1 MIVLGQQHWL
11 IFRQIQGKWFHKNR
25 CVHPTQIS
33 PRKIITPLGMW
44 KLVSPYIIMDL
55 CCGWCY
61 NEAVSEFFIISL
73 GIKIGK
79 QIAQTVWH
87 LISLQLQAGV
97 LLILKYGFHNKHREY
112 SIECKNICSKRILI
126 YTRAVEVTKRNE
138 LLLIFKK
145 NNLSVQVWVLG
156 MFKLYIL
163 GLWF

>member
-1 MIVLGQQHWL
+1 MGDA
-11 IFRQIQGKWFHKNR
+11 
-25 CVHPTQIS
+25 
-33 PRKIITPLGMW
+33 IT
-44 KLVSPYIIMDL
+44 KQSQ
-55 CCGWCY
+55 
-61 NEAVSEFFIISL
+61 NSFIISL

-112 SIECKNICSKRILI
+112 SVECKNICSKRILI

-163 GLWF
+163 GLWFYCELGIHGQGGESSADFSWIQSQTLLTCTIFGNAKSAF